1 MAEGEGEDLVESFEI
16 ISFQST
22 NSNSKKII
30 DILQR
35 IVTSA
40 ETNATKYENI
50 NLTDSFRNLM
60 TRNDLDGD
68 VREQIDR
75 TIAEITKING
85 QRKRFTT
92 DEILQTLLNRLSSE
106 SQQMTASIAA
116 ATTTNATSSK
126 NMQSLS
132 DNQLMTAIQC
142 CRALG
147 NICYNNEDARNIILK
162 LNGDVTIINLLDLK
176 LDANNE
182 LEVTFAKFRGG
193 LISNYLLGGEHL
205 AKCAMERNILQK
217 IEKILDDCIECAIKS
232 NGKYSESSEEILL
245 NTLQPLSLL
254 TENVADLNFTAKLN
268 GQLAKILTIS
278 KDPEVAEICLEML
291 SYQAE
296 NDDVKLQLAKDGLCE
311 TIYRLLETYK
321 TLANTNEA
329 RALMKLACDLIVLIL
344 TGDESMHYLYN
355 TPLLKYMEDWLDSY
369 DIDLL
374 TTGVLALGN
383 FARTDSHCIEMVK
396 RNITKK
402 LLAILSKNN
411 GIDDEMKLQ
420 HALLSAL
427 RNLVIPTENK
437 SVIIQAGLVET
448 ILPMLKIHQPPVVYK
463 LLGTLRMLIDGQA
476 SLAYRL
482 LENRAL
488 IEQLIQWCQ
497 SSDCSSVTGES
508 FRLIAW
514 LIKHAYKET
523 ARSIGTSLTTTNTV
537 TKHVNTAT
545 TATTDASAVVALV
558 PNRTSLKAFIKTDC
572 AVKCMVTMLSS
583 QHMVM
588 QNEALIALCI
598 MSSLFIQ
605 SQDNDVNLDKILIDC
620 DLSAKLADFIQ
631 RNADAMTKEIVE
643 NVQTLITLLRTSDIL
658 IQHLHERNIDELLKT
673 IPILTE
679 YCTL

>member
-1 MAEGEGEDLVESFEI
+1 MLCVVYYIYGEVDELVESFKT
-16 ISFQST
+16 ISIQCT
-22 NSNSKKII
+22 NSVELIECLKKIV
-30 DILQR
+30 QA
-35 IVTSA
+35 A
-40 ETNATKYENI
+40 ETNATTYDAI
-50 NLTDSFRNLM
+50 NLTDTFLVLLK
-60 TRNDLDGD
+60 RNDLDAD

-75 TIAEITKING
+75 TIAEITKIDG

-92 DEILQTLLNRLSSE
+92 NSIIENVLNRL
-106 SQQMTASIAA
+106 
-116 ATTTNATSSK
+116 ATETKQNTSTEQTK
-126 NMQSLS
+126 QSLS
-132 DNQLMTAIQC
+132 DTQFMIAIQC

-162 LNGDVTIINLLDLK
+162 LNGAAVIINLLDLK

-205 AKCAMERNILQK
+205 AKNAMELDILRK
-217 IEKILDDCIECAIKS
+217 IENILDDCIERVDT
-232 NGKYSESSEEILL
+232 NHSEEILL

-254 TENVADLNFTAKLN
+254 TENVADLNFSHKLN

-278 KDPEVAEICLEML
+278 KDPDVAEICLEML
-291 SYQAE
+291 NYQAE
-296 NDDVKLQLAKDGLCE
+296 NDDVKLQLAKDGVCE

-355 TPLLKYMEDWLDSY
+355 TSLLKYMEDWLDNSY

-383 FARTDSHCIEMVK
+383 FARTDSHCIEMVN
-396 RNITKK
+396 RNITTK
-402 LLAILSKNN
+402 LLTILSKNN
-411 GIDDEMKLQ
+411 GIDNEMKLQ

-427 RNLVIPTENK
+427 RNLVIPKENK
-437 SVIIQAGLVET
+437 SVIIKAGLVET
-448 ILPMLKIHQPPVVYK
+448 ILPMLKIHQAPVVYK
-463 LLGTLRMLIDGQA
+463 LLGTLRMLIDGQP
-476 SLAYRL
+476 SLAHQL
-482 LENRAL
+482 LENTTLIQQL
-488 IEQLIQWCQ
+488 IEWCQ

-508 FRLIAW
+508 FRLMAW
-514 LIKHAYKET
+514 LIKHAYKDT
-523 ARSIGTSLTTTNTV
+523 ASNIATTSPSPATTT
-537 TKHVNTAT
+537 A
-545 TATTDASAVVALV
+545 AESAAS
-558 PNRTSLKAFIKTDC
+558 NRSSLKAFIKI
-572 AVKCMVTMLSS
+572 AGSVQCMVTMLSS

-598 MSSLFIQ
+598 MSSLFIPRA
-605 SQDNDVNLDKILIDC
+605 SPASIADNDVNLAKILIDC
-620 DLSAKLADFIQ
+620 DLGGKLADFIQ

-643 NVQTLITLLRTSDIL
+643 NVQTLMAPLRTSDTL
-658 IQHLHERNIDELLKT
+658 IEHLNQHNIDELLKT